1 VIWNLFVLTL
11 QTVWN
16 VLGNTRLLHTRVPRV
31 GSLPSKSALGGWR
44 GSLVSISPTR
54 AGFATSTLTSTIEVD
69 GLNQWKDDIAEL
81 KSRRQQVDVEIKGVA
96 SQIAEVQS
104 SIKDVVGRID
114 KSVVGSQEWTYL
126 VDKEKVLRD
135 EKKRL
140 DDKEKRLDEEK
151 KLLDEQ
157 TQLPSIQVEF
167 LL

>member
-1 VIWNLFVLTL
+1 M
-11 QTVWN
+11 
-16 VLGNTRLLHTRVPRV
+16 GNARLLHTRVPRV

-54 AGFATSTLTSTIEVD
+54 VGFATSAPTSTIEVD
-69 GLNQWKDDIAEL
+69 GLNLWKDDIAEL
-81 KSRRQQVDVEIKGVA
+81 KSRRQQVDADIKGVA

-135 EKKRL
+135 KEKRLGDEKKRL
-140 DDKEKRLDEEK
+140 DDEKKRLDEKEKDLRDEK
-151 KLLDEQ
+151 KRLDEQ